1 MIYTALECT
10 TKLELVDIETSI
22 DEVEEFDVASTALL
36 IWKAN
41 ENELAEELSNVAG
54 VKIVIVCAVRSRLTG
69 VRGYWILL

>member
-1 MIYTALECT
+1 VIYTALECT
-10 TKLELVDIETSI
+10 TKLELVVIETLM

-54 VKIVIVCAVRSRLTG
+54 V
-69 VRGYWILL
+69 